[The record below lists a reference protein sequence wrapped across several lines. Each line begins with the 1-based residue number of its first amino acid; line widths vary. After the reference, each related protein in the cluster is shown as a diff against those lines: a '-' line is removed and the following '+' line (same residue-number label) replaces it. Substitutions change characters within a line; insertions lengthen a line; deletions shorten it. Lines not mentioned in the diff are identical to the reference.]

1 MNIITLAHKRDLTY
15 NFYLKHN
22 MHAVDWK
29 LNQFINRDKN
39 LMNKFPQ

>member
-1 MNIITLAHKRDLTY
+1 MNIITLAHKRDMTY

-29 LNQFINRDKN
+29 LNQLIKRNKN
-39 LMNKFPQ
+39 LINKFP